1 MFIVSILAK
10 LERDIIPKVNSEQNA
25 ICLFSR
31 LQSIGFILRF
41 LPLHIYSALLKI
53 DFLNPLINLMFKLPA
68 NSLNFIS
75 IPSFLLIFLILFFN

>member
-25 ICLFSR
+25 ICLFLR
-31 LQSIGFILRF
+31 LQPIGFILRF
-41 LPLHIYSALLKI
+41 LPFHIYSALLKI
-53 DFLNPLINLMFKLPA
+53 DFLNPLINLMFKLSA

-75 IPSFLLIFLILFFN
+75 IPSFLLIFLILFFY

>member
-25 ICLFSR
+25 ICLFLR

-41 LPLHIYSALLKI
+41 LPLHIYSALLKL
-53 DFLNPLINLMFKLPA
+53 DF
-68 NSLNFIS
+68 
-75 IPSFLLIFLILFFN
+75 